1 MSDSLRV
8 ILDHVEETKSDLL
21 VMGAYADCTAES
33 TSLGSTTEYLMRN
46 STVPVLVH
54 H

>member
-1 MSDSLRV
+1 MAKPVL
-8 ILDHVEETKSDLL
+8 LL
-21 VMGAYADCTAES
+21 VDKDDATRQQIKRDLA
-33 TSLGSTTEYLMRN
+33 LGTTTEYLMRN

>member
-1 MSDSLRV
+1 MA
-8 ILDHVEETKSDLL
+8 
-21 VMGAYADCTAES
+21 MGAYADMTAES
-33 TSLGSTTEYLMRN
+33 TSLGSTTEYLMRA